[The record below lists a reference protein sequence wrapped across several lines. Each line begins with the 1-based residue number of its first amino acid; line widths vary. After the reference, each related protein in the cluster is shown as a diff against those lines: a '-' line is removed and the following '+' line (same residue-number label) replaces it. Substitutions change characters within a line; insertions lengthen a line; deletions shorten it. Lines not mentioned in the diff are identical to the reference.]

1 MPKPT
6 GRIWG
11 KRLLVLPPILLAV
24 LAYAWLVK
32 HSPPLQ
38 TEAPKETARMLEVM
52 VVPRLDIRPKV
63 SGFGTAK
70 YARSWRAVTQV
81 EGRINKIHPEL
92 RPGSMIEADEV
103 LLEIDDSDYRS
114 RVDELNAAIEQQN
127 AELEQLEQS
136 IENNEKTLVLEREV
150 LTILQREF
158 EREQSLLSRQAGS
171 SASIDSKRR
180 ELLNQQ
186 KAVQDLV
193 NSTAL
198 VTPQIKALQAELRQS
213 AVQKEQAQRD
223 VKRTKIRAPF
233 RMRVGEVQLEVG
245 QFVGVGENLFNGF
258 NTAEVEIDAQLPLH
272 DIHRLFVSQAA
283 NPEFREVLEKD
294 SVLEK
299 ASVLEEDSAL
309 DEDSVLEDESVLGQD
324 NTAERTST
332 LEQTNPLEPVGA
344 LSREIVRHPF
354 AFDALVNVAGAEG
367 VEAYPG
373 RFLRVRE
380 IVDTQTK
387 MVGFVV
393 GVTNIP
399 PHAQE
404 HPKPPLLEGA
414 FCDVDVFGETMPDQI
429 VIPRNAIRNNSVY
442 IVDQQNRLATRS
454 VTLTFTQDEYAVI
467 ESGLTGGENLVI
479 ANPSPAIVGMLVEPV
494 VAQEATDKLIRTVA
508 ALESATTVPP
518 ASPQPLPSNPSSEE

>member
-136 IENNEKTLVLEREV
+136 IENNQKTLVLEREV

-198 VTPQIKALQAELRQS
+198 FTPQIKALQAELRQS

-223 VKRTKIRAPF
+223 VERTKIRAPF

-272 DIHRLFVSQAA
+272 DIHRLFVSQSA
-283 NPEFREVLEKD
+283 NPEFREVLEND
-294 SVLEK
+294 SV
-299 ASVLEEDSAL
+299 S
-309 DEDSVLEDESVLGQD
+309 GQD

-399 PHAQE
+399 PHAQK

-442 IVDQQNRLATRS
+442 IVDPQNRLATRA

-479 ANPSPAIVGMLVEPV
+479 ANPSPAIIGMLVEPV